1 MKQEFL
7 NLAKQRRT
15 IYALGK
21 QVDFSNAEL
30 ADLIK
35 EAVKLAPTAFNSQS
49 TRAVIAFGQAHDKVW
64 EIVRESLR
72 KVVKDDDAFAQTSAK
87 IDSFKA
93 AYGTVLYFTDMDVVH
108 NLEKQFPAYADNFYD
123 WSEQAMG
130 NTNFAVW
137 TALTENGL
145 GASLQHYNPLI
156 DEAIAAE
163 FDVPASW
170 KLRAEMPFG
179 SIEAPAGDKEFMADD
194 DRFKVVD

>member
-1 MKQEFL
+1 M
-7 NLAKQRRT
+7 
-15 IYALGK
+15 
-21 QVDFSNAEL
+21 
-30 ADLIK
+30 
-35 EAVKLAPTAFNSQS
+35 
-49 TRAVIAFGQAHDKVW
+49 
-64 EIVRESLR
+64 R

-137 TALTENGL
+137 TALAENGL